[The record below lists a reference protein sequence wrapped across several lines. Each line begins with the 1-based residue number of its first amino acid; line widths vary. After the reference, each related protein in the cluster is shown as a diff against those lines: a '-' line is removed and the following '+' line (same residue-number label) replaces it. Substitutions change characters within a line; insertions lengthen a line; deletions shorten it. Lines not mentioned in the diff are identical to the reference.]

1 MVIHPEIQRKAQQQ
15 LDEVLGY
22 GRLPSLEDRPNLPYL
37 EAVYREL
44 IRWKVP
50 APIGLAHVST
60 QDDYYEGYYIPK
72 GMWQHLPYIDQ
83 SDRLKRIDC
92 DRQCGVRCSMD
103 WFSSFEGLTAT

>member
-1 MVIHPEIQRKAQQQ
+1 MVVHPGIQRKAQQH
-15 LDEVLGY
+15 LDEVLGS
-22 GRLPSLEDRPNLPYL
+22 GRLPTLEDRPNLPYI

-72 GMWQHLPYIDQ
+72 GMWSTRVYTAQ
-83 SDRLKRIDC
+83 SDRSQGSIVIANVECVFKCNGPLRSK
-92 DRQCGVRCSMD
+92 G
-103 WFSSFEGLTAT
+103 